1 MIKNVFYGEPAAAVT
16 KFTDISRVQ
25 VSVLSVLTIFIL
37 IAGIYPTP
45 MFEFI
50 SDAVGPII
58 NKYNPK

>member
-1 MIKNVFYGEPAAAVT
+1 
-16 KFTDISRVQ
+16 
-25 VSVLSVLTIFIL
+25 LSVLTIFIL